1 MLETMAA
8 MPSTE
13 ATELAEMLSALAR
26 GDRDAFAKLYRA
38 TSARLFGICLR
49 MLRERRDAEDVLQE
63 IYTTLWRR
71 AGSFDASRASAMAW
85 LVALA
90 RNKCIDR
97 LRQHREPLP
106 AEPIDLDRV
115 PDALAGPAAGAEQE
129 QEYRRLQKC
138 LETLE
143 PRQQSSLREAFFS
156 GATYNEL
163 ATRCSVP
170 LGTMKSWIRRG
181 LLQLRTCLES

>member
-1 MLETMAA
+1 MSEASAAET
-8 MPSTE
+8 P
-13 ATELAEMLSALAR
+13 ELAELIDAVAR
-26 GDRDAFAKLYRA
+26 GDRDAFATLYRA
-38 TSARLFGICLR
+38 TSARLFGVCLR
-49 MLRERRDAEDVLQE
+49 MLRERREAEDALQD

-71 AGSFDASRASAMAW
+71 ADSFDAARASAMTW
-85 LVALA
+85 LITLA

-97 LRQHREPLP
+97 LRQHRELLPDQPL
-106 AEPIDLDRV
+106 DLDGV
-115 PDALAGPAAGAEQE
+115 PDVQAGPATGAERD
-129 QEYRRLQKC
+129 QEYRRLQEC
-138 LETLE
+138 LDELE
-143 PRQQSSLREAFFS
+143 PRQQRSLREAFFS